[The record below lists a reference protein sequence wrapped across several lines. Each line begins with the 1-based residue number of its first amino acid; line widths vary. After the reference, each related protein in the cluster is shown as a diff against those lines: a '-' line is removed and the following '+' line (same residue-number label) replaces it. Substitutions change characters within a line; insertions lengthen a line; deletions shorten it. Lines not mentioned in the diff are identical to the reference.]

1 MYQLVAKSR
10 LITSKNCYWG
20 IVIYLVNWSS
30 SSTHFLILFNYMYV
44 HVQVSESKW
53 YHYLFIFN
61 RNISDIVR
69 KCDIILEVAIF
80 IFNISFENFN
90 YVFAKIMQ
98 WGATIWNNNMCR
110 ISWLRLQKKI
120 LTSAKLRSSCYK
132 KIYLL
137 KLKLSVHLC
146 TNFLFSSIILTSV
159 WQGMIFL
166 SQPQNESLK
175 GPPRLGLWRKKED
188 SKNGWG
194 SRQGLTHVNVL
205 FVTNGIFLG

>member
-1 MYQLVAKSR
+1 MKLPFSSLTSVLRILTMYLLRSCNEEP
-10 LITSKNCYWG
+10 LYET
-20 IVIYLVNWSS
+20 
-30 SSTHFLILFNYMYV
+30 
-44 HVQVSESKW
+44 
-53 YHYLFIFN
+53 
-61 RNISDIVR
+61 
-69 KCDIILEVAIF
+69 IICVGSPGF
-80 IFNISFENFN
+80 
-90 YVFAKIMQ
+90 VCK
-98 WGATIWNNNMCR
+98 
-110 ISWLRLQKKI
+110 KKI

-146 TNFLFSSIILTSV
+146 ANFLFSSIILTSV

-205 FVTNGIFLG
+205 FVTTGIFLG